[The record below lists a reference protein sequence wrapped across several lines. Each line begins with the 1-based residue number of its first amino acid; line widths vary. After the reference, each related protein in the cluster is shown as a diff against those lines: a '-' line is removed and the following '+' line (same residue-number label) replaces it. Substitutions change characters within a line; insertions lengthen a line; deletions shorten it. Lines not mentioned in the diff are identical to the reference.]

1 MLCSG
6 ASINQLK
13 FKDIY
18 FLSQEKQE
26 EQINSTL
33 AIKEQGHVLCDRDL
47 IHNPC
52 RVVIFAIITGN
63 RPELSNR
70 HQALCFTNQEAGS
83 KDNKSEKRCTLPYF
97 KNAFCLCMTV

>member
-1 MLCSG
+1 M
-6 ASINQLK
+6 K

-63 RPELSNR
+63 WPERSNGYW
-70 HQALCFTNQEAGS
+70 ALYFTNQETKT
-83 KDNKSEKRCTLPYF
+83 KDNKS
-97 KNAFCLCMTV
+97 V